1 MTSPL
6 PPGPERLRRFRDGRG
21 VEWTA
26 WEVDAP
32 HIAESAQRLVYL
44 DPALAEGWLAF
55 ESERGERSRLTPLPV
70 GWHEGTEDQLLGLL
84 ERSAPVRAGRT
95 SFGSPPGEQGRGGR
109 SAG

>member
-6 PPGPERLRRFRDGRG
+6 PPGPERLRRFRDARG
-21 VEWTA
+21 VDWTA

-55 ESERGERSRLTPLPV
+55 ESERGERARLTPLPV
-70 GWHEGTEDQLLGLL
+70 GWHEGTENQLLGLL
-84 ERSAPVRAGRT
+84 ERAAPVRAGRT
-95 SFGSPPGEQGRGGR
+95 SIGPASGETGRGASR
-109 SAG
+109 

>member
-6 PPGPERLRRFRDGRG
+6 PPGPERLRRFRDARG
-21 VEWTA
+21 AEWTA

-55 ESERGERSRLTPLPV
+55 ESDRGERSRLTPLPV
-70 GWHEGTEDQLLGLL
+70 GWYEGTDDQLVGLL
-84 ERSAPVRAGRT
+84 ERASPVRAGRT
-95 SFGSPPGEQGRGGR
+95 PIEP
-109 SAG
+109 